1 MSNLTTL
8 VQQVEGF
15 LCKEQAVTLNRCFRA
30 KVFFHNG
37 IKPFKTRFLS
47 SALEISYKLWKQT
60 ADDMGAMRTC
70 DAGIIFHRLYV
81 YFLLQVTERWSA
93 NSTSKFK
100 IWFRH
105 APNILNFSHKIFKFM
120 ITMFVEIDNLVNI
133 LY

>member
-15 LCKEQAVTLNRCFRA
+15 LFKEQSGTFNRCFRV
-30 KVFFHNG
+30 KFFFHNG
-37 IKPFKTRFLS
+37 IKPFKTRFLL

-105 APNILNFSHKIFKFM
+105 APNILNFSHKLM
-120 ITMFVEIDNLVNI
+120 ITMFVEIDNVVNI